1 MASSTF
7 IALCQAQ
14 LALMAEALH
23 LGRGVVY
30 LAQDWAGT
38 ADAPWVPVL
47 EYPAATGGSLQG
59 QGDRT
64 QPGRS
69 LLLTGTGD
77 GEPIAL
83 ESLESDDRWGDRW
96 GDRVAR
102 DLQNSRLKPRET
114 AQRAFDPQ
122 AHPGR
127 LVLPLAREGVV
138 LGLLVLDRA
147 RPWTARDQQ
156 QAGRV
161 AMTLAAACELD
172 RRNQLLE
179 AAYRQQQATQER
191 QAELLHNW
199 LHQFRNPLTAIR
211 TFGKLV
217 LKRLGGEDRSRP
229 HVEGLL
235 RESDRLQTMLTEFN
249 RAIDTTDWTG
259 DEPLPTD
266 HGRSELPPAPIS
278 APSPP
283 LLLQG
288 VTIEPWTATA
298 LLSDAIVAAEALAL
312 ERGLQFAA
320 QRPDRLPRV
329 LANGTA
335 WREVFSNLLD
345 NAIKY
350 AGDRA
355 RVDVTARVGTWRDR
369 PAAGVGLAIA
379 VTNEGSNIPPQDLSR
394 LFDRGFRGT
403 QAAGPIPG
411 TGLGLAIARQLME
424 QMQGRLELFSP
435 PIDLGEVLELA
446 QPIDPLPSP
455 NPITAGA
462 MAVAWLPLAE
472 P

>member
-47 EYPAATGGSLQG
+47 EYPTVAGGSLQG
-59 QGDRT
+59 QGDRIP
-64 QPGRS
+64 PGRS
-69 LLLTGTGD
+69 LLLTGAE
-77 GEPIAL
+77 EPIAQ
-83 ESLESDDRWGDRW
+83 ESLEIEDQWDDRPPLDRPSP
-96 GDRVAR
+96 
-102 DLQNSRLKPRET
+102 QLKPRPVPRT
-114 AQRAFDPQ
+114 FNPQ

-147 RPWTARDQQ
+147 KPWTARDQQ

-235 RESDRLQTMLTEFN
+235 RESDRLQMMLTEFN

-259 DEPLPTD
+259 DEPLD
-266 HGRSELPPAPIS
+266 EGHGRSELPAVS
-278 APSPP
+278 LAATSPP

-288 VTIEPWTATA
+288 VTIEPWSATA
-298 LLSDAIVAAEALAL
+298 LLSDAIAAAEALAL

-320 QRPDRLPRV
+320 PGVEQLPRV
-329 LANGTA
+329 LANSTA

-355 RVDVTARVGTWRDR
+355 RVQVTAQVGTWRDR
-369 PAAGVGLAIA
+369 PAAGMGLAIA

-394 LFDRGFRGT
+394 LFSRGFRGT

-435 PIDLGEVLELA
+435 PIDLGEVLDLTPLN
-446 QPIDPLPSP
+446 QTPQNRPIA
-455 NPITAGA
+455 TGA
-462 MAVAWLPLAE
+462 TAVAWLPLA
-472 P
+472 PP